1 MSSWT
6 ITWGDQ
12 SWTDDDLT
20 GQHLATLALISGD
33 DRFESL
39 SLTADEVVEYPS
51 EGYMRLMFMLSAF
64 VTVHVCNGL
73 DDDDEAQEATTLA
86 LTDVQSSSADSIL
99 ASIRFGT
106 SAVPAMVDG

>member
-1 MSSWT
+1 MTWT
-6 ITWGDQ
+6 ISWGDQ

-39 SLTADEVVEYPS
+39 SLTADEVVDYPS

-64 VTVHVCNGL
+64 VTVHVCNGI
-73 DDDDEAQEATTLA
+73 DDDDAARDATATALA
-86 LTDVQSSSADSIL
+86 DIQNATADEIL
-99 ASIRFGT
+99 GCVKF
-106 SAVPAMVDG
+106 AVNV